1 MQDANAPIL
10 VITRRECRALDWLNP
25 AASRSGVGTC
35 LPLDPELVRAGH
47 HDLPCAC
54 SEDVDSLNCEAR
66 GGALDGR
73 TLARRSRLRS
83 RV

>member
-1 MQDANAPIL
+1 MQDANAPML
-10 VITRRECRALDWLNP
+10 VVTRRECRALDWLNA

-35 LPLDPELVRAGH
+35 LPLDAELVRAGH

-54 SEDVDSLNCEAR
+54 SEDVDGLNCEAR
-66 GGALDGR
+66 GGAPDGR
-73 TLARRSRLRS
+73 TQTRLSRLRS